1 MRWPFRPATRGRTAR
16 SSQGWRWSHNEKSAH
31 RLLMRAHALGGNR
44 AEALWAYERC
54 RKLLANEL
62 GVDPAPETKTVY
74 RQIVKS

>member
-1 MRWPFRPATRGRTAR
+1 
-16 SSQGWRWSHNEKSAH
+16 
-31 RLLMRAHALGGNR
+31 MRAHALGGNR